1 MCDTV
6 QVFSSLRHEGRER
19 EFYPWYAI
27 KCLLLGQDCYRT
39 AYTYNVKDFDS
50 EAFKIID
57 GMSPQEAYSLF
68 ATLLERLEKEP
79 SLGDFVK
86 ALAVNHLYL
95 KHEHSG
101 KVLSGELINKLVR
114 KYGWNVIGV
123 LLAFNFSLLFRY
135 WIFGGQDYPEN
146 THTFNFSLLF
156 QDLDAHRERLR
167 RDKD

>member
-1 MCDTV
+1 VCDTV

-123 LLAFNFSLLFRY
+123 LLGAVNDVIETHKCVEEPSLIAWQAVKQIYGGAFS
-135 WIFGGQDYPEN
+135 GGEKGK
-146 THTFNFSLLF
+146 
-156 QDLDAHRERLR
+156 AR
-167 RDKD
+167 